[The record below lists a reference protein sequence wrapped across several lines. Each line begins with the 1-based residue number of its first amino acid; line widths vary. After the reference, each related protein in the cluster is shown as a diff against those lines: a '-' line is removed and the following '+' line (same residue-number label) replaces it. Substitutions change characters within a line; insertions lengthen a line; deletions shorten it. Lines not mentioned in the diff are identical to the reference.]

1 MYKNSP
7 ISPDTK
13 WPPTPSRQF
22 ISLVVVEGGHKCRD
36 DYIGHILL
44 GTITEVLEKRKE
56 IAIEQ
61 ILETEGQ
68 GKLRLVFIEG
78 APGIGKSTLAWELC
92 RKWEEFACMRQY
104 SLVILLRLR
113 EEEVQKISNVGY
125 LFFSHERETLA
136 KEVSD
141 SQGRGILFILDGFD
155 ELPKQLQQKGFLL
168 DLIKGRVLPEST
180 VLVTSRPS
188 ATGELLTSCRPQI
201 QKHVEVLG
209 FTQQSIHAYASSIFS
224 SEPENLERFI
234 AYISASNNP
243 AINSLMY
250 VPLNAAIVVEIFRHC
265 KSDKLLPHTLTELYT
280 QLCLTILNR
289 YLKIHYP
296 SVIAEKF
303 EDLPPDLY
311 QQFLHLSEMAFEGVE
326 NKDVILHAI
335 PSDLTH
341 FGFLDAV
348 PAFYGGGG
356 VSYNFLHL
364 TVQEFFAAYHIS
376 NLSRS
381 GLELFQM
388 HGKNQQWNMVWR
400 FVAGLTK
407 FRGYD
412 GHIDKHVFIQDGEL
426 SLFLF
431 QCLFEAQTMEHFS
444 ATLKSLSGRAIVNA
458 QSPTSLDAYALGYCI
473 ATFPMGVSWD
483 VRLQGNVHHSFT
495 CGLQTNTPSVGVI
508 KSMSIY
514 NCLVRFTELKS
525 NPIYKVNWLLLFNCQ
540 LTNADMVL
548 LSELIPQLTCLRALY
563 IQHNHATDG
572 QQEGLLKVLHQLY
585 HSNVTHLNISNTG
598 LGELLNS
605 PHDYS
610 SAIKRLID
618 PSSGK
623 LEFLSV
629 GERYDSNVD
638 NALVDLL
645 SAPSSVKNL
654 SLHTS
659 CLSLHVEHLKN
670 NTQLRVLYLHHLD
683 MISQVPYLADV
694 VCHNKTIHYLT
705 IYKLLLTEQNIDAV
719 RPLVSAIHGNRTL
732 KRIELQIKGLGDS
745 DKAVSD
751 YMTTHYRDLTL
762 DSRIT
767 WKYPR

>member
-1 MYKNSP
+1 M
-7 ISPDTK
+7 
-13 WPPTPSRQF
+13 
-22 ISLVVVEGGHKCRD
+22 VVEGGHKCRD
-36 DYIGHILL
+36 DYIGHIVL
-44 GTITEVLEKRKE
+44 GNITEVLEKRKE
-56 IAIEQ
+56 ISTEE
-61 ILETEGQ
+61 ILEAEGK
-68 GKLRLVFIEG
+68 GKLRLFLIEG

-92 RKWEEFACMRQY
+92 RKWEELACMRQY

-113 EEEVQKISNVGY
+113 EEEVQSIASVSQ
-125 LFFSHERETLA
+125 LFESEDKEALA

-168 DLIKGRVLPEST
+168 NLIKGRVLPEST

-209 FTQQSIHAYASSIFS
+209 FTQQSVHAYASSIFS

-250 VPLNAAIVVEIFRHC
+250 VPLNAAIVVEIFRDC
-265 KSDKLLPHTLTELYT
+265 KSNKLLPHTLTELYT

-296 SVIAEKF
+296 SVTAEKF

-311 QQFLHLSEMAFEGVE
+311 QQFLHLSETAFEGVKNE
-326 NKDVILHAI
+326 SVILHAI

-348 PAFYGGGG
+348 PALYGGGV

-381 GLELFQM
+381 GLEVFQK
-388 HGKNQQWNMVWR
+388 HGKTQRWNMAWR

-412 GHIDKHVFIQDGEL
+412 GHIAINKHVFIQDGEF

-458 QSPTSLDAYALGYCI
+458 RSPTSLDAYALGYCI

-483 VRLQGNVHHSFT
+483 VRLRGNVHHSFT

-508 KSMSIY
+508 EKMFIF
-514 NCLVRFTELKS
+514 NCPVRFTELKS
-525 NPIYKVNWLLLFNCQ
+525 NPIYQINTLLLANCQ

-548 LSELIPQLTCLRALY
+548 LSELIPQLTCLMRLN
-563 IQHNHATDG
+563 IQRNHVTDG

-585 HSNVTHLNISNTG
+585 DSNVTNLYISNTG
-598 LGELLNS
+598 LGELNF
-605 PHDYS
+605 PRGYS

-623 LEFLSV
+623 LKLLGV
-629 GERYDSNVD
+629 GENNDSSVD

-645 SAPSSVKNL
+645 SAPSSLKTL
-654 SLHTS
+654 SLQTS
-659 CLSLHVEHLKN
+659 DLSLHVEHLKN
-670 NTQLRVLYLHHLD
+670 NTQLRVLYLHRFD

-705 IYKLLLTEQNIDAV
+705 INKFFLTEQNIDTV
-719 RPLVSAIHGNRTL
+719 RPLVRAIHGNRTL
-732 KRIELQIKGLGDS
+732 KRIELNIKGLGDS
-745 DKAVSD
+745 NKAVSD
-751 YMTTHYRDLTL
+751 YMTTHHRDMTL

-767 WKYPR
+767 WEHM

>member
-1 MYKNSP
+1 M
-7 ISPDTK
+7 
-13 WPPTPSRQF
+13 QEVGGVCLHAAVQVGHF
-22 ISLVVVEGGHKCRD
+22 I
-36 DYIGHILL
+36 
-44 GTITEVLEKRKE
+44 
-56 IAIEQ
+56 
-61 ILETEGQ
+61 
-68 GKLRLVFIEG
+68 
-78 APGIGKSTLAWELC
+78 
-92 RKWEEFACMRQY
+92 
-104 SLVILLRLR
+104 
-113 EEEVQKISNVGY
+113 EEEVQGIASVSQ
-125 LFFSHERETLA
+125 LFESED
-136 KEVSD
+136 KEALTKDVSD

-168 DLIKGRVLPEST
+168 NLIKGRVLPEST

-209 FTQQSIHAYASSIFS
+209 FTQQSVHAYASSIFS

-250 VPLNAAIVVEIFRHC
+250 VPLNAAIVVEIFRDC
-265 KSDKLLPHTLTELYT
+265 KSSKLLPHTLTELYT

-311 QQFLHLSEMAFEGVE
+311 QQLLHLSEMAFEGVE

-348 PAFYGGGG
+348 PALYGGGG
-356 VSYNFLHL
+356 VSHNFLHL
-364 TVQEFFAAYHIS
+364 TVQEFFAAYHIYHLGS
-376 NLSRS
+376 N
-381 GLELFQM
+381 GLEVFQK

-407 FRGYD
+407 FRDYN
-412 GHIDKHVFIQDGEL
+412 GHIYKHMVIQDDKKLEF

-473 ATFPMGVSWD
+473 ATFPMGVSWS
-483 VRLQGNVHHSFT
+483 VSLRGNVHHSFT

-508 KSMSIY
+508 EKMRIL
-514 NCLVRFTELKS
+514 NGLVRFTELKS
-525 NPIYKVNWLLLFNCQ
+525 NPIYQVKALLLFNCQ

-548 LSELIPQLTCLRALY
+548 LSELIPQLTCLRKLY
-563 IQHNHATDG
+563 IPYNHVTDG
-572 QQEGLLKVLHQLY
+572 EQEGLLKVLQQLY
-585 HSNVTHLNISNTG
+585 HSNVIHLDISRIG

-623 LEFLSV
+623 LEYLGV
-629 GERYDSNVD
+629 GENADSSVD

-645 SAPSSVKNL
+645 SAPSSLKKL
-654 SLHTS
+654 FFRTS

-670 NTQLRVLYLHHLD
+670 NTQLRVLYLPLFD
-683 MISQVPYLADV
+683 VITQVPYLVDIV
-694 VCHNKTIHYLT
+694 SHNKTIYDVK
-705 IYKLLLTEQNIDAV
+705 ISKFLLTEQNIDAV

-732 KRIELQIKGLGDS
+732 KRIELHVEGLGDS
-745 DKAVSD
+745 NKAVSD
-751 YMTTHYRDLTL
+751 YMTTHHRDLTL

-767 WKYPR
+767 WKWR